1 MNSTKDQKMISVP
14 STTIIE
20 LREQNKSSQNRLDI
34 SGNRI
39 AGDYETKLNKT
50 LYIEPND
57 QVEVASAFIDTA
69 SNTSGLIV
77 LDPDTAGGNTT
88 TISLEFG
95 YYMTNTPVS
104 AETGKD
110 GTTVELCRDFYGVNG
125 NTADGTALTEVDGE
139 RYVAC
144 KRVLHGGGVLSGSC
158 VGITVNFTEGID
170 PLKHN
175 NNSLYE
181 LKFKSNYVDTATGQV
196 HTQKQL
202 IFRSISIELLKP
214 FLLEN
219 ATSTMLALDADMMKK
234 LLAVRDANGTTLV
247 AQSNLAFPFHFTGGA
262 ANEPQDDGS
271 IWGDHNNPST
281 GGPVPQ
287 NGFKDFDFTNK
298 TVTAP
303 NESRPLVTDTA
314 SIVVPSG
321 HYSAEEI
328 TTQIST
334 LLTKAT
340 KNGAVGDETYDVVN
354 NPLLTNMKQLLKKHE
369 PSTIRFVRTD
379 GAREFEFKSTLADP
393 ATRNYVVGTSQFG
406 LNYDEGDMRV
416 EITSQHSSLFNI
428 DNADQAGQPEIRAYK
443 TQANSLGDTTKFYAD
458 SYSGIFILSMTPN
471 KLWTEQFKFRD
482 LVVTPQ
488 MKTVAYNPDTY
499 TVPTF
504 EGDNALVVGK
514 NITSDMTGVDASI
527 QKVLTKDAGS
537 NNITQAYDMPFE
549 FPTTPAFQGI
559 LVNDTTP
566 ILASGSIN
574 DGSHGEETL
583 GYYQLEIDFGVA
595 SDIQG
600 KDENTNKIQSIVS
613 RYYQSGS
620 FTSAYNEGSFAYIHP
635 PTAAPMAINSF
646 KVRILQP
653 DNTLANDISTNNAIF
668 LKIIKN
674 NNNL

>member
-1 MNSTKDQKMISVP
+1 MNSIKSQKNVSVP

-20 LREQNKSSQNRLDI
+20 LREQNKSSQNKLDGG
-34 SGNRI
+34 GNRV

-95 YYMTNTPVS
+95 YYMTNTQVS

-110 GTTVELCRDFYGVNG
+110 ASTVEVCREFFGLTGAAANG
-125 NTADGTALTEVDGE
+125 TSVSEVDGE

-144 KRVLHGGGVLSGSC
+144 KRVLHAGGVLSGSC
-158 VGITVNFTEGID
+158 EGIQVNFTSGID
-170 PLKHN
+170 PLKSN
-175 NNSLYE
+175 ANSLYE
-181 LKFKSNYVDTATGQV
+181 LSFKSNYVDTTTGQV
-196 HTQKQL
+196 HTQKQHI
-202 IFRSISIELLKP
+202 IFRTTSMELLKP
-214 FLLEN
+214 FLLGGTLLN
-219 ATSTMLALDADMMKK
+219 LDSVSMPK
-234 LLAVRDANGTTLV
+234 LLAVRDVNGTTLV
-247 AQSNLAFPFHFTGGA
+247 AQSTLAFPFHFTGGA
-262 ANEPQDDGS
+262 ANIPQDDGS
-271 IWGDHNNPST
+271 IWGDHNNPT
-281 GGPVPQ
+281 GQPVPQ
-287 NGFKDFDFTNK
+287 NGFKDFFFQNK
-298 TVTAP
+298 TVPAP
-303 NESRPLVTDTA
+303 DESRPLVTDTA
-314 SIVVPSG
+314 TIVVPSG

-328 TTQIST
+328 TTQISI

-340 KNGAVGDETYDVVN
+340 KDGAVGVETYDVVN
-354 NPLLTNMKQLLKKHE
+354 NPLLTNMKQLLKKNQ
-369 PSTIRFVRTD
+369 PSDIRFVRTD
-379 GAREFEFKSTLADP
+379 GAREFEFKSDIADA

-443 TQANSLGDTTKFYAD
+443 TQANSLGNTTKFYAD
-458 SYSGIFILSMTPN
+458 SYSGIFILNMKPN

-488 MKTVAYNPDTY
+488 MKNVAYTPLLY

-527 QKVLTKDAGS
+527 QKVLKKTGAA
-537 NNITQAYDMPFE
+537 ITQSYDTPFE
-549 FPTTPAFQGI
+549 FPVAPAFQGI

-583 GYYQLEIDFGVA
+583 GYYQLEIDFGVP

-635 PTAAPMAINSF
+635 PTAAPMAVNSF

-653 DNTLANDISTNNAIF
+653 DNTLANDISSNNSIF

-674 NNNL
+674 NNNI

>member
-1 MNSTKDQKMISVP
+1 MNSIKEQKDISVP

-20 LREQNKSSQNRLDI
+20 LREQNKSSQNKLDG
-34 SGNRI
+34 SGTKI
-39 AGDYETKLNKT
+39 AGDYETVLNKT

-69 SNTSGLIV
+69 SNSSGLII
-77 LDPDTAGGNTT
+77 LDPDDAGGNTT

-95 YYMTNTPVS
+95 YYMTNAPMSVETTKGGTV
-104 AETGKD
+104 AEN
-110 GTTVELCRDFYGVNG
+110 VRDFYGVLG
-125 NTADGTALTEVDGE
+125 NTADGTANTETDGE

-144 KRVLHGGGVLSGSC
+144 HRIAHGGGVLSGSC
-158 VGITVNFTEGID
+158 VSIEVNFTEGID

-181 LKFKSNYVDTATGQV
+181 LKFKSNYVDTGTGKV
-196 HTQKQL
+196 VTQRQQM
-202 IFRSISIELLKP
+202 IFRTISMELLKP
-214 FLLEN
+214 FLTKN
-219 ATSTMLALDADMMKK
+219 ATSTMLVLDEDTVKK
-234 LLAVRDANGTTLV
+234 LVAVRDANGTTLV
-247 AQSNLAFPFHFTGGA
+247 AQNTLSFPFHFTGGA

-281 GGPVPQ
+281 GGPVPN
-287 NGFKDFDFTNK
+287 NGFKDFFFDNK

-314 SIVVPSG
+314 TITMPSG

-334 LLTKAT
+334 LLTQAT
-340 KNGAVGDETYDVVN
+340 KDGAIGAEDYDVVN
-354 NPLLTNMKQLLKKHE
+354 NPLLTNMRQLLRKNTG
-369 PSTIRFVRTD
+369 SIRFVRTD
-379 GAREFEFKSTLADP
+379 GLREFEFKTSLVDLT
-393 ATRNYVVGTSQFG
+393 TRNFVVGTSQFG

-416 EITSQHSSLFNI
+416 EISSQHSSLFNI
-428 DNADQAGQPEIRAYK
+428 DNVDQAGQPELRAYK
-443 TQANSLGDTTKFYAD
+443 TQPNSNGDTTKFYAD
-458 SYSGIFILSMTPN
+458 SYSGIFILKMTPN
-471 KLWTEQFKFRD
+471 KLWSDQFKFRD
-482 LVVTPQ
+482 LVVTPK

-504 EGDNALVVGK
+504 EGDNALIVGK

-527 QKVLTKDAGS
+527 QKVFKKDGG
-537 NNITQAYDMPFE
+537 NNVTQSYDIPFV
-549 FPTTPAFQGI
+549 FPVAPSFQGI

-583 GYYQLEIDFGVA
+583 GYYQLEIDFGVPI
-595 SDIQG
+595 DIQG

-635 PTAAPMAINSF
+635 PTAAPMAVNSF

-653 DNTLANDISTNNAIF
+653 DNTIANDISTNNAIF